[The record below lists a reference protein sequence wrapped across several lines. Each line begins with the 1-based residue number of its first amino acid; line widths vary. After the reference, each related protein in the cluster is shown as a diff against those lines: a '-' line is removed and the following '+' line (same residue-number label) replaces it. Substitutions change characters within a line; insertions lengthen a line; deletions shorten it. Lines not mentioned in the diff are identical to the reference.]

1 MSVNSN
7 IINNYKKN
15 LKIKK
20 GGFNLKMKSG
30 IYASLDIGTTS
41 IKVIV
46 AEVLNGQMNVIG
58 VGNERA
64 NGLSRGMIVDIDLT
78 AASIQ
83 SAIRQAEDK
92 ADVTINELIV
102 GIPAND
108 VQMNSCYG
116 GISINHNQQEI
127 SDEHV
132 RSVVEKALEGSLNQD
147 REVVSISLDEFTLDG
162 FDEIKDPRGM
172 IGNRLEFKGTIASLP
187 RSIVHNIRKAVE
199 RAGYSIRNIV
209 LSPEAMGEVALSE
222 DERNFGGILID
233 MGGGQ
238 TTVSV
243 IHENQLKHSKVI
255 QEGGEYVT
263 KDISIVLNTTVKNAE
278 KLKRDVGNAY
288 YPNTNADR
296 TIAVDVVGQK
306 DVTTI
311 KESYISEIIEARLTQ
326 IFEQLKFSL
335 DNIGALNMPAGII
348 ISGGAASLP
357 GIDALTEE
365 IFNVPVRIY
374 VPDFMSIR
382 YPTFTNAIGLVI
394 TETNLS
400 EVEELILES
409 ILKKTVSNQ
418 NSRTAVQQ
426 PVTQTSQPVQD
437 DYTETSSAENAEN
450 KEPMGDKLKKF
461 FSGFFD

>member
-1 MSVNSN
+1 
-7 IINNYKKN
+7 
-15 LKIKK
+15 
-20 GGFNLKMKSG
+20 MKSG

-92 ADVTINELIV
+92 ADVAINELIV

-127 SDEHV
+127 TDEHV
-132 RSVVEKALEGSLNQD
+132 RSVVEKAIEGSLNQD
-147 REVVSISLDEFTLDG
+147 REVVSIALDEFSLDG

-172 IGNRLEFKGTIASLP
+172 IGNRLEFKGTIGSLP

-209 LSPEAMGEVALSE
+209 LAPEAMGEVALSE

-233 MGGGQ
+233 LGGGQ

-243 IHENQLKHSKVI
+243 IHDNQLKHSKVI

-288 YPNTNADR
+288 YPNTHPDR
-296 TIAVDVVGQK
+296 TVSVEIVGQK
-306 DVTTI
+306 ELETV

-335 DNIGALNMPAGII
+335 DNIGALQMPAGIT

-365 IFNVPVRIY
+365 IFNVPARIY
-374 VPDFMSIR
+374 VPDFMSVR

-400 EVEELILES
+400 EVEEIILES
-409 ILKKTVSNQ
+409 ILEKTVSNQ

-426 PVTQTSQPVQD
+426 PVAQTNQTVQEEYKESQTQ
-437 DYTETSSAENAEN
+437 ENTEN
-450 KEPMGDKLKKF
+450 KEPMGDKLKRF
-461 FSGFFD
+461 FSGFFE

>member
-1 MSVNSN
+1 
-7 IINNYKKN
+7 
-15 LKIKK
+15 
-20 GGFNLKMKSG
+20 MKSG

-92 ADVTINELIV
+92 ADVAINELIV

-127 SDEHV
+127 TDEHV
-132 RSVVEKALEGSLNQD
+132 RSVVEKAIEGSLNQD
-147 REVVSISLDEFTLDG
+147 REVISIALDEFTLDG

-172 IGNRLEFKGTIASLP
+172 IGNRLEFKGTIGSLP

-209 LSPEAMGEVALSE
+209 LSPKAMGEVALSE

-288 YPNTNADR
+288 YPNTHADR
-296 TIAVDVVGQK
+296 TISVDIVGQK
-306 DVTTI
+306 DLATV

-335 DNIGALNMPAGII
+335 DNIGALQMPAGIT

-374 VPDFMSIR
+374 VPDFMSVR
-382 YPTFTNAIGLVI
+382 YPTFTNAIGLVV

-409 ILKKTVSNQ
+409 ILKKTVSHQ
-418 NSRTAVQQ
+418 TSRKAVPQ
-426 PVTQTSQPVQD
+426 PVAQTSQPVQEE
-437 DYTETSSAENAEN
+437 YAEPSTPENTEN
-450 KEPMGDKLKKF
+450 KEPMGDKLKRF

>member
-1 MSVNSN
+1 M
-7 IINNYKKN
+7 KN
-15 LKIKK
+15 KN

-78 AASIQ
+78 ATSIQ
-83 SAIRQAEDK
+83 NAIRQAEDK
-92 ADVTINELIV
+92 ADVAINELIV

-127 SDEHV
+127 TDNHV
-132 RSVVEKALEGSLNQD
+132 RSVVEKAIEGSLSQE
-147 REVVSISLDEFTLDG
+147 REVVSITLDEFTLDG

-172 IGNRLEFKGTIASLP
+172 IGNRLEFKGSIASLP

-243 IHENQLKHSKVI
+243 IHENRLKHAKVI

-288 YPNTNADR
+288 YPNTNTER
-296 TIAVDVVGQK
+296 TVAVDVVGQK
-306 DVTTI
+306 EITNI
-311 KESYISEIIEARLTQ
+311 KEAYISEIIEARLAQ

-335 DNIGALNMPAGII
+335 DNIGALQMPAGII

-357 GIDALTEE
+357 GIDRLTEE

-374 VPDFMSIR
+374 VPDFMSVR

-394 TETNLS
+394 KETNLS

-409 ILKKTVSNQ
+409 ILKKTVSHQ
-418 NSRTAVQQ
+418 MARTVVQQ
-426 PVTQTSQPVQD
+426 PVNDSNEYVQEA
-437 DYTETSSAENAEN
+437 YEEPNSAVNTEK
-450 KEPMGDKLKKF
+450 KEPIGDKLKKL